1 MVLLAYTGCVFWYF
15 YLAKSWL
22 SYILIAMTL
31 MVFLISF
38 FLTEVGAWAAHK
50 YLMHGFLWNLH
61 LDHHIHTGNSVQKND
76 AFALIFAIPSFF
88 SILIGSQY
96 GMPLVA
102 IAGYGIMAYG
112 AVYFVVHESIIHRR
126 FNFARSQNR
135 YFLALI
141 RAHAQHHAVRT
152 KEGADNFGML
162 FIHPKYFI
170 KSFSR

>member
-1 MVLLAYTGCVFWYF
+1 MVTFVFF
-15 YLAKSWL
+15 
-22 SYILIAMTL
+22 
-31 MVFLISF
+31 ISF
-38 FLTEVGAWAAHK
+38 LLTEVGAWAAHK

-61 LDHHIHTGNSVQKND
+61 LDHHVPTDNAFQRND

-96 GMPLVA
+96 GMPLLA

-126 FNFARSQNR
+126 FNFVRSKNR

-141 RAHAQHHAVRT
+141 RAHAQHHAIRT

-162 FIHPKYFI
+162 LIHPKYFI

>member
-1 MVLLAYTGCVFWYF
+1 M
-15 YLAKSWL
+15 
-22 SYILIAMTL
+22 I
-31 MVFLISF
+31 FLIF
-38 FLTEVGAWAAHK
+38 ILTFIFTEFAAWGAHK

-61 LDHHIHTGNSVQKND
+61 LDHHVPTGSSVQKND

-88 SILIGSQY
+88 CILFGSQL
-96 GMPLVA
+96 GMPLLACV
-102 IAGYGIMAYG
+102 GYGIMAYG

-126 FNFARSQNR
+126 FRFIRSTNR

-152 KEGADNFGML
+152 KQGADNFGML
-162 FIHPKYFI
+162 CIHPKYFI